1 MTVSS
6 IFEAAKTA
14 SLPVNPFIIADLL
27 GITVVSYKTFCDYF
41 VIEQPSLYEK
51 SALGFSARIDNR
63 FVIAVNENSCSERRK
78 RFTVAHELGH
88 CVLGHNIGGAI
99 LRSDERAADKFAAE
113 LLAPL
118 PVLILCGAENAA
130 EIKKICGI
138 SDKAAEIRFEE
149 LVKMRRKN
157 FLLSDENRRLTEI
170 FADFIARYRLGM
182 GRSVY
187 FPISR

>member
-1 MTVSS
+1 MTISS
-6 IFEAAKTA
+6 IFEFTKTA
-14 SLPVNPFIIADLL
+14 SLPVNPAVIADLL
-27 GITVVSYKTFCDYF
+27 GITVVSYKTFSETF
-41 VIEQPSLYEK
+41 EVERSTLYEK

-88 CVLGHNIGGAI
+88 CVLGHFGRLTEQNK
-99 LRSDERAADKFAAE
+99 LSPCDERAADRFAAE

-118 PVLILCGAENAA
+118 PVLILCGAESAA

-149 LVKMRRKN
+149 LVRLRRKN
-157 FLLSDENRRLTEI
+157 FLLSDENRRLAEI

-182 GRSVY
+182 
-187 FPISR
+187 SRN